1 MVGMA
6 EKKETDVI
14 YDILGVAAIGSFGTV
29 YQATISGTNQI
40 VAIKRILQDKR
51 YKQRELQFMQTLDH
65 PNVVKYMNFFF
76 SNETEGKTFL
86 NIVMEYQSSTIYQL
100 IRSHARVSRYIPF
113 EVVKCC
119 TYQMVRAIAYIHSLG
134 ICHRD
139 VKPQNF
145 LLNPRTTVVKIC
157 DFGSAKILGNTNV
170 SYIGSRYYRAPELI
184 LQSSSYTHTV
194 DIWSVGCIIS
204 ELFLGVPLFMGNT
217 ASEQI
222 IRIMKLLGPPSR
234 EDVFAMN
241 PKCINFPHFRK
252 SAVWS
257 EVFKRVK
264 DKNSDISISAIDF
277 IKRHLVYQPD
287 RRLDPLDA
295 LGHEFF
301 ASLRMKNAELPNGCK
316 LPPLFDFTNNEK
328 SLIRKRPSLA
338 EVLLVKSR

>member
-6 EKKETDVI
+6 EKKQTDVK

-40 VAIKRILQDKR
+40 VAIKKILQDKR
-51 YKQRELQFMQTLDH
+51 YKQRELQMMQTLSH

-76 SNETEGKTFL
+76 SSETDGKNFL

-100 IRSHARVSRYIPF
+100 IRSHATVSRCIPF

-119 TYQMVRAIAYIHSLG
+119 AYQMVRAIAYIHSLG

-145 LLNPRTTVVKIC
+145 LLNPKTAIVKIC
-157 DFGSAKILGNTNV
+157 DFGSAKILGKNNV
-170 SYIGSRYYRAPELI
+170 SYICSRFYRAPELI
-184 LQSSSYTHTV
+184 LESSEYTHTV
-194 DIWSVGCIIS
+194 DIWSIGCIIS
-204 ELFLGVPLFMGNT
+204 ELFLGAPLFMGSSG
-217 ASEQI
+217 SEQI
-222 IRIMKLLGPPSR
+222 IEIMKLLGPPSR

-241 PKCINFPHFRK
+241 PKCIKFSHFPVE
-252 SAVWS
+252 SVSWS
-257 EVFKRVK
+257 ELFKHVK
-264 DKNSDISISAIDF
+264 DKNTNISISAIDF

-287 RRLDPLDA
+287 RRVNPLDA

-301 ASLRMKNAELPNGCK
+301 ASLRIRDAKLPNGIK
-316 LPPLFDFTNNEK
+316 MPPLFDFTNNEK
-328 SLIRKRPSLA
+328 SLINKRPSLV
-338 EVLLVKSR
+338 EVLFG